1 MDALFVWYVWLAVA
15 LITLI
20 LEVFTSGFVI
30 GCFSVGALVSAIVAA
45 LGGGM
50 NAQLI
55 VFAAVTVGVFA
66 FIRPF
71 ALKYLLRARNRV
83 ATNNDAL
90 IGRTGQVV
98 TAIDNAA
105 MRGEV
110 RVDGDISRR
119 VRTPGQLSPR
129 DAMCG
134 SWLWRA
140 SRSSSNRSRAL
151 RRLDRGF
158 PALVPAKTLLL
169 RKWFRYERRK
179 DQRQTITDHKPK
191 RLRTLWTDLQQ
202 AR

>member
-30 GCFSVGALVSAIVAA
+30 GCFSVGALVSAIVAV

-110 RVDGDISRR
+110 RVDGDI
-119 VRTPGQLSPR
+119 
-129 DAMCG
+129 
-134 SWLWRA
+134 
-140 SRSSSNRSRAL
+140 
-151 RRLDRGF
+151 F
-158 PALVPAKTLLL
+158 PARSHSGAAIPSGCDVRIVALESITLIVEPL
-169 RKWFRYERRK
+169 EGSS
-179 DQRQTITDHKPK
+179 
-191 RLRTLWTDLQQ
+191 Q
-202 AR
+202 A

>member
-45 LGGGM
+45 MGGGM

-110 RVDGDISRR
+110 RVDGDI
-119 VRTPGQLSPR
+119 
-129 DAMCG
+129 
-134 SWLWRA
+134 
-140 SRSSSNRSRAL
+140 
-151 RRLDRGF
+151 F
-158 PALVPAKTLLL
+158 PARSHSGAGIPSGNDVRIVALESITLIVEPL
-169 RKWFRYERRK
+169 EGSS
-179 DQRQTITDHKPK
+179 
-191 RLRTLWTDLQQ
+191 Q
-202 AR
+202 A

>member
-71 ALKYLLRARNRV
+71 ALKYLLSARNRV
-83 ATNNDAL
+83 ATNNYAL
-90 IGRTGQVV
+90 IGRT
-98 TAIDNAA
+98 
-105 MRGEV
+105 
-110 RVDGDISRR
+110 
-119 VRTPGQLSPR
+119 
-129 DAMCG
+129 
-134 SWLWRA
+134 
-140 SRSSSNRSRAL
+140 
-151 RRLDRGF
+151 
-158 PALVPAKTLLL
+158 
-169 RKWFRYERRK
+169 
-179 DQRQTITDHKPK
+179 
-191 RLRTLWTDLQQ
+191 
-202 AR
+202 